1 MSSTPLFISGESLG
15 ISTTVQVAKVLLDF
29 GANPNDADSTW
40 AAVEV
45 CHETIKCGENMW

>member
-1 MSSTPLFISGESLG
+1 MSSTPLNQRRISWDFDHAS
-15 ISTTVQVAKVLLDF
+15 QVAKVLLDF

-45 CHETIKCGENMW
+45 RHETIKCGENMW